1 MAINPINSEQQNAPR
16 EVNANQFYNSQLI
29 QKLLTPEIR
38 ALVEK
43 YVNQPL
49 LLETLLLQK
58 NENALITLKTE
69 NKGSSEINRVVQ
81 LNIPPNL
88 SIGLD
93 KLINQLKNAENI
105 SITVSSNQQIQI
117 SVIAKSPNANETTP
131 VTTLQTKP
139 NQPQVPLQTLTI
151 QLHFTK
157 QEISSSGLLIL
168 SQPVSTTSRAHASK
182 TPDTTLINTI
192 QTVDLNKKLGE
203 IASSLISSSQ
213 KSSPS
218 KPNNILTTNI
228 AQIETITGQLKEN
241 VSTVLSSS
249 TLINKFVQLIENLGL
264 QKLSNKKD
272 TSLDLKTIESTKS
285 LTHDFI
291 RSLGK
296 FNIEIQKLFE
306 AITKPIALEQLTQ
319 ADTAQNTKNLVSR
332 LIKSGNLF
340 ENALKMRVAKN
351 DTTSLSHSS
360 KIPSDNKLL
369 LNQLNN
375 QIEKLLLEIIR
386 YSEKPVSSSQI
397 EKIANSLITQ
407 VKEFTPLEKHQL
419 ETSKKNAILK
429 NQNQQEQLQNVIKL
443 SKSLQVIIN
452 SSLQQIEQNQLHSLK
467 SEQFNLQQFLVDLPI
482 KQNGMIDSF
491 EMRFESPGEKNNSIK
506 KRYWKVVVKFDL
518 EPLGPMFAEIQ
529 FENER
534 ISTHIFAEKK
544 ETAVLINQH
553 LPTLRKSLF
562 SAGVDVNK
570 VSGSQGNIPENLYGQ
585 DKPSIDAHA

>member
-168 SQPVSTTSRAHASK
+168 SQPVSTTIRTHASK

>member
-1 MAINPINSEQQNAPR
+1 MAINPINYEQQNAPR

-151 QLHFTK
+151 HLHFTK

-529 FENER
+529 FENEK